1 MFLELSMYTYLLPPL
16 NTKGRI
22 LHILFC
28 SFLTWY
34 ILKSDVIIF
43 NRCVVFYYIVS
54 PLLMDTG
61 CFWSFT
67 GKAMWRAFLLLWV
80 GEPTIFRLLWP
91 LGWLLI
97 AGDRFLPW
105 PVLGIGEVLGFQGFL
120 MMHEVGL
127 ALVLSHR
134 QLLSPA
140 DELFLAGVPVHL
152 LSMPGSN
159 SSVMLFAPQAPGSLS
174 HREFLDDWLFQPLL
188 LAFWESWEAINL
200 LSNPCKGY
208 PSCGPLENRIKGN
221 NGGGIAAGGTRGRLL
236 RLVSSTGN
244 ACSEYW
250 QLLLQ
255 LCHLKHCG
263 HSRVILS
270 VPSIPCCCSSVPNGI
285 PRSL

>member
-16 NTKGRI
+16 NIKGRI

-28 SFLTWY
+28 TFLTWY

-54 PLLMDTG
+54 PLL
-61 CFWSFT
+61 T

-80 GEPTIFRLLWP
+80 GEPTIFRPLWP

-140 DELFLAGVPVHL
+140 DELFLAGVPVHPL
-152 LSMPGSN
+152 TMPGSN

-174 HREFLDDWLFQPLL
+174 HGAGSFWTTDYLSLCCWPFEKAEKQLICFQI
-188 LAFWESWEAINL
+188 LA
-200 LSNPCKGY
+200 KG
-208 PSCGPLENRIKGN
+208 
-221 NGGGIAAGGTRGRLL
+221 
-236 RLVSSTGN
+236 
-244 ACSEYW
+244 
-250 QLLLQ
+250 
-255 LCHLKHCG
+255 
-263 HSRVILS
+263 ILH
-270 VPSIPCCCSSVPNGI
+270 VAPW
-285 PRSL
+285 RTE